1 MQTIT
6 TTRWID
12 EKNSDLAFVE
22 TQLLAYH
29 PDETGGSSTCYI
41 NWNIQKAFD
50 KEKQI
55 ILNGKMI
62 EYNFYSYS
70 VDQISSSMQ
79 AHEDI
84 EIKKTGFIIPY
95 ISGGRL
101 RYIISRNSGAQAIL
115 RKMLFYSGKGEIVKN
130 ELPLTG
136 DFFVWLIH
144 KVYSGNNTIES
155 ESDSLADLTID
166 YVRGF
171 KGNTE
176 DMLTRV
182 SAVGESVMNII
193 STLSFLLESQNLNQI
208 TLDIAYREHNNIEVT
223 LSNRNT
229 VATTEGRYLGAL
241 LSEGC
246 SDPERISIILLT
258 LYVEVLPILMQ
269 GYQSEID
276 LNLWGQGKC
285 VDFLKQV
292 ANDLSNKVT
301 KRVEDLE
308 KYPEQ
313 LKMSFDDNV
322 LLNQVDC
329 TTESKE

>member
-1 MQTIT
+1 MQAIT

-12 EKNSDLAFVE
+12 EKNSDLAFIE
-22 TQLLAYH
+22 TQLLASH
-29 PDETGGSSTCYI
+29 PDETVGSSTSYI
-41 NWNIQKAFD
+41 NWHIQKEFE
-50 KEKQI
+50 KNKQI
-55 ILNGKMI
+55 TLNGKTI
-62 EYNFYSYS
+62 EYNFYTYS

-79 AHEDI
+79 ADEDMS
-84 EIKKTGFIIPY
+84 IKKTGFIVPY
-95 ISGGRL
+95 ISSGRL

-130 ELPLTG
+130 DLPLTG
-136 DFFVWLIH
+136 DFFIWLIH

-193 STLSFLLESQNLNQI
+193 STLSFLLESQNLNQV
-208 TLDIAYREHNNIEVT
+208 TLDIAYREHSNIEVT

-229 VATTEGRYLGAL
+229 VAITEERYLGAL
-241 LSEGC
+241 ISEDC
-246 SDPERISIILLT
+246 SAPELISTILLT
-258 LYVEVLPILMQ
+258 LYIEVLPILIQ
-269 GYQSEID
+269 SYQSEID
-276 LNLWGQGKC
+276 SNLWGQGKC

-292 ANDLSNKVT
+292 ANDLSKKVT

-308 KYPEQ
+308 QRPEQ
-313 LKMSFDDNV
+313 LKMSFDGNV
-322 LLNQVDC
+322 LLDGVSQ
-329 TTESKE
+329 S